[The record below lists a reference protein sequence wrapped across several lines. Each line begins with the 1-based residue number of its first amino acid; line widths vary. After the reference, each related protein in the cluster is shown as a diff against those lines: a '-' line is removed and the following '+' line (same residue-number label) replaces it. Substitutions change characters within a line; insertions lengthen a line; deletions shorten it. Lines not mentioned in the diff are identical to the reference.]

1 MSSLPAAFPPWLRA
15 RCPDVPLESAL
26 ATLDLSADGATAP
39 FIARYRRERT
49 GGLEETAVRRLIE
62 AREAW
67 ERLLTRQII
76 IIESIERH
84 ATITPQLR
92 ERILACTTK
101 SALEDLYLPYKR
113 KRRTRAT
120 IARERGLEPRAAR
133 ILEQPPT
140 GDLVREAAELVDP
153 ARGVDDVDD
162 ALDGARDIVAETVA
176 ENADIRGMAR
186 RVLAREGMLCAR
198 VHPGRKGERTKFE
211 QYYDFQEKAAEIPS
225 HRYLALR
232 RGEREKVLRVGLEGD
247 ARAMVASIERQM
259 GLNKASPFSD
269 ELRKAIDDAF
279 NRLLSPSV
287 ENDIRAELK
296 QRSDEAAVE
305 VFANNLRNLL
315 LAAPLGARRVVAI
328 DPGLRTGCKCVA
340 VDDTG
345 KFLETVTVYLSQGG
359 SRTAKAAEILTAF
372 LERHQPFAV
381 AVGNGTGG
389 RETEAFVRK
398 LLAERGLE
406 AILVVVSEAGA
417 SVYSASELA
426 RKEFPDLDVTVRGAV
441 SIGRRLQDPL
451 AELVKIEPKAIGV
464 GQYQHDVHQPLLQR
478 KLDEVVESCVN
489 QVGVELNTA
498 SAPLLA
504 RVAGIG
510 PTLAGNVVKHREEH
524 GPFVSR
530 AAVLKVP
537 KLGPR
542 TYEQA
547 AGFLRVRR
555 SEHPLD
561 VSAVHPE
568 RYQLV
573 ERIASDLG
581 VALADLVGSPA
592 LADRIDINR
601 YVGAE
606 VGEPTLRDIIDELR
620 KPGRDPRSSF
630 EPPRFKEGVE
640 TLEDLAQGMVL
651 EGVVTN
657 VTAFGAFVDVGVHQ
671 DGLVHI
677 SQLSDRFVKDPHD
690 VVQVGDRLSVRVLE
704 VDLER
709 RRISLTARSDAPP
722 GARRSDGER
731 PERPRRGKG
740 HGSAGRGGSGGG
752 GGGDARG
759 GRRGGGTRGGGK
771 RSEPKRFTNN
781 PFAALLKKD

>member
-1 MSSLPAAFPPWLRA
+1 MTTSANFDPIPILAQELSIPAAGIAAVCGL
-15 RCPDVPLESAL
+15 
-26 ATLDLSADGATAP
+26 LDDGGTVP
-39 FIARYRRERT
+39 FIARYRKEAT
-49 GGLEETAVRRLIE
+49 GGLDEVQILAIKERRAYLEELEQRRQAI
-62 AREAW
+62 
-67 ERLLTRQII
+67 LTGIDEQGKLTD
-76 IIESIERH
+76 
-84 ATITPQLR
+84 ALR

-120 IARERGLEPRAAR
+120 IARERGLEPLAAR

-176 ENADIRGMAR
+176 ENADIRGMVR

-417 SVYSASELA
+417 SVYSASDLA

-510 PTLAGNVVKHREEH
+510 PTLARNVVKHREEH

-740 HGSAGRGGSGGG
+740 RGSAGRGGSGGG

-771 RSEPKRFTNN
+771 RWINSSGNC
-781 PFAALLKKD
+781 